1 MPYSKK
7 ASLKYI
13 IYILFVVALFSFE
26 EYRVYESNENE
37 KKSQKEA
44 KFLRDTLTLYR
55 SPLKFD
61 CVKCGQENNINLL
74 QYNDSAKNDSVHNIN
89 KK

>member
-1 MPYSKK
+1 MAYPKK
-7 ASLKYI
+7 SSIKYI
-13 IYILFVVALFSFE
+13 LYLLFVAALFSFE
-26 EYRVYESNENE
+26 EYRVYESNENG
-37 KKSQKEA
+37 KKSQQEA

-61 CVKCGQENNINLL
+61 CVKCGQENPINLI
-74 QYNDSAKNDSVHNIN
+74 QINDTTFRNN